1 MKTTPEML
9 SAVKR
14 LGAEFDVHPAALLA
28 VIETESGGVTSALVN
43 GRQEPLIRFEGHY
56 FDKRLSG
63 ATLAKARKAGLSNP
77 KAGAVKNPASQQ
89 ARWDKLLTPA
99 MMIDTQAAYESCSW
113 GVGQVMGSH
122 WKALGYASVLDLV
135 NEARSGLEGQARL
148 MLRFIK
154 TNGLRSALKRKDWQ
168 AFASAYNGPA
178 YKANSYDSKM
188 ADAFARYSKLNW
200 DAVDAKAPA
209 IPAKAPAKPA
219 DKPAGAQEPAK
230 PTLPAPDPE
239 TRPSGLIGGLA
250 AAVLASLAAA
260 LIAAQ
265 CAMPDFIINWFG
277 YAAKCTGAQ

>member
-28 VIETESGGVTSALVN
+28 VIETESGGVTSAQVN

-56 FDKRLSG
+56 FDKRVVAMKRAEARAKG
-63 ATLAKARKAGLSNP
+63 LASP

-89 ARWDKLLTPA
+89 ARWDRLLTPA
-99 MMIDTQAAYESCSW
+99 MMLDTQAAYESCSW

-122 WKALGYASVLDLV
+122 WKALGYSDVLVMV
-135 NEARSGLEGQARL
+135 NEARSGFEGQARL

-168 AFASAYNGPA
+168 AFASAYNGSA

-188 ADAFARYSKLNW
+188 ADAFARYSKLDWN
-200 DAVDAKAPA
+200 AVD
-209 IPAKAPAKPA
+209 AKAPAKPA

-230 PTLPAPDPE
+230 PTLPAPDPAK
-239 TRPSGLIGGLA
+239 RPGGLIGGLA

-260 LIAAQ
+260 LVAAQ

-277 YAAKCTGAQ
+277 YAAKCVGGN